1 MMGGFFFAH
10 GSNGWTLLTQNLRLC
25 LGWVGEGI
33 HPSETAAFH
42 CNMLLSTHLW
52 WPSLSTLASRCL
64 QGRMSVRSTWQCCY
78 HADSQVYWTR
88 AFAGGGGE
96 GTFRAPGSLV
106 SKFTSSAGLQND
118 TSDLL
123 PGQETTPADWHWS
136 LCDISD
142 VWKGHITP

>member
-25 LGWVGEGI
+25 LGWVGEGT
-33 HPSETAAFH
+33 HPSEAAAFH
-42 CNMLLSTHLW
+42 WNMLLSTHSW

-78 HADSQVYWTR
+78 HAGTIPRSTEPEPL
-88 AFAGGGGE
+88 GGGG
-96 GTFRAPGSLV
+96 FRASGSLV
-106 SKFTSSAGLQND
+106 SKVTSSAGLQND

-123 PGQETTPADWHWS
+123 PGQENTPADWHWS

-142 VWKGHITP
+142 VWKGHVTP